1 MMSRDDPTAEA
12 IVYVVDDDESVRES
26 LRRVFK
32 SHGIQVTTFES
43 AREFLDWTRPD
54 VPACLLLDVQMPG
67 KTGIQLQDELVAN
80 KINLPI
86 VFMTAHGDI
95 PMTVKAMQ
103 NGAVSFLQKPANDDQ
118 LIETIRLA
126 IDRSVQDRKTSTE
139 QREFLERVK
148 SLSKREHE
156 VMTQVITGKL
166 NKQIARR
173 LGITEYT
180 VKVHRG
186 RVMEKTGVPSLA
198 ELVRLCDRLGIATA
212 DE

>member
-1 MMSRDDPTAEA
+1 MMSQDDPTAEA
-12 IVYVVDDDESVRES
+12 IVYVVDDDASVRES
-26 LRRVFK
+26 LRRIIK

-43 AREFLDWTRPD
+43 AREFLDWTRPE
-54 VPACLLLDVQMPG
+54 VPACLLLDVQMPD
-67 KTGIQLQDELVAN
+67 KTGFQLQEELVTN
-80 KINLPI
+80 EVNLPI

-103 NGAVSFLQKPANDDQ
+103 KGAVNFLQKPVNDDQ
-118 LIETIRLA
+118 LLETIRMA
-126 IDRSVQDRKTSTE
+126 IDRNVQDRKMSAD
-139 QREFLERVK
+139 QREFLERVQ

>member
-1 MMSRDDPTAEA
+1 MMSQDDPTAEA
-12 IVYVVDDDESVRES
+12 IVYVVDDDASVRES
-26 LRRVFK
+26 LRRIFK
-32 SHGIQVTTFES
+32 SHGIQVSTFQS
-43 AREFLDWTRPD
+43 AREFLDWTRPE

-67 KTGIQLQDELVAN
+67 KTGIQLQEELVAN
-80 KINLPI
+80 EVNLPI

-103 NGAVSFLQKPANDDQ
+103 KGAVNFLQKPVNDDQ
-118 LIETIRLA
+118 LLETIRMA
-126 IDRSVQDRKTSTE
+126 IDRNVQDRKMSAD
-139 QREFLERVK
+139 QREFLERVQ

>member
-1 MMSRDDPTAEA
+1 MMSHDDPTAEA
-12 IVYVVDDDESVRES
+12 IVYVVDDDASVRES
-26 LRRVFK
+26 LRRIFK
-32 SHGIQVTTFES
+32 SHGIQVSTFQS
-43 AREFLDWTRPD
+43 AREFLDWTRPE

-67 KTGIQLQDELVAN
+67 KTGIQLQEELVAN
-80 KINLPI
+80 EVNLPI

-103 NGAVSFLQKPANDDQ
+103 KGAVNFLQKPVNDDQ
-118 LIETIRLA
+118 LLETIRMA
-126 IDRSVQDRKTSTE
+126 IDRNVQDRKMSAD
-139 QREFLERVK
+139 QREFLERVQ